1 MKRIE
6 PPHGYQGG
14 YLVGFLMIGV
24 VALRV
29 VLFYQGQPNLAI
41 VIVLI
46 TVYGLLYSLEPWLS
60 RRFQS
65 LAYIYFPL
73 QTAIVFGLSNMRPFL
88 DFHTVLYFPLCL
100 QVFRTFSRQGALIWT
115 TLFLLLLSFTL
126 IPGLG
131 IWQGL
136 ALILLNLA
144 SGMFLISYDFLYS
157 RTQAAEAES
166 EWLLADLQTA
176 HRKLEEFANQ
186 AEKLA
191 AARER
196 NRLARELH
204 DSVSQILFSV
214 TLTSQSARLLLERDP
229 ARVPG
234 EIERLQAM
242 TGNALDQLRSLIA
255 ELRPH

>member
-1 MKRIE
+1 MKRSE
-6 PPHGYQGG
+6 RPHGYRGG

-24 VALRV
+24 VALRLI
-29 VLFYQGQPNLAI
+29 LFYQGQPNLAI
-41 VIVLI
+41 VLMLI
-46 TVYGLLYSLEPWLS
+46 AVYTLLYILEPWLS
-60 RRFQS
+60 RRFQHQ
-65 LAYIYFPL
+65 AYLYFPL
-73 QTAIVFGLSNMRPFL
+73 QTDIVFGLSNLRPFL

-100 QVFRTFSRQGALIWT
+100 QVFRTFSRQGALVWT
-115 TLFLLLLSFTL
+115 TLFLILLGITL

-131 IWQGL
+131 LWQGL

-144 SGMFLISYDFLYS
+144 SGLFLISYDFLYS
-157 RTQAAEAES
+157 RTQAEQTES
-166 EWLLADLQTA
+166 ERLLADLQAA
-176 HRKLEEFANQ
+176 HRKLREVADQ
-186 AEKLA
+186 AEELA

-214 TLTSQSARLLLERDP
+214 TLTSESARRRLQRDP

-242 TGNALDQLRSLIA
+242 TANALDLLRSLIA